1 MRDLLVENWQTLL
14 QDQAN
19 THCEHCISVWN
30 PLYVLSCF
38 TANGLFDVENYM
50 LSHLQKAFA
59 VLFDPQ
65 GEYCVATSDQD
76 SGFIQEKRYCK
87 KERHNGWMQSQS

>member
-1 MRDLLVENWQTLL
+1 MY
-14 QDQAN
+14 A
-19 THCEHCISVWN
+19 
-30 PLYVLSCF
+30 LSCF
-38 TANGLFDVENYM
+38 IANGLFDVEYYM

-76 SGFIQEKRYCK
+76 SGFIQEKKDIARKNATIDGCNLIRNDPAYLVFRMFLIAITGCFLIT
-87 KERHNGWMQSQS
+87 QLSF

>member
-1 MRDLLVENWQTLL
+1 
-14 QDQAN
+14 
-19 THCEHCISVWN
+19 
-30 PLYVLSCF
+30 
-38 TANGLFDVENYM
+38 M

-87 KERHNGWMQSQS
+87 KERHNGWMHLNRNDLAYLVFRMFLIAIAGCFLIT

>member
-1 MRDLLVENWQTLL
+1 
-14 QDQAN
+14 
-19 THCEHCISVWN
+19 
-30 PLYVLSCF
+30 
-38 TANGLFDVENYM
+38 M

-65 GEYCVATSDQD
+65 EEYCVATSDQD
-76 SGFIQEKRYCK
+76 RGFIQEKRYCK

>member
-1 MRDLLVENWQTLL
+1 MY
-14 QDQAN
+14 A
-19 THCEHCISVWN
+19 
-30 PLYVLSCF
+30 LSCF
-38 TANGLFDVENYM
+38 IANGLFDVEYYM

-76 SGFIQEKRYCK
+76 SGFIQEKK
-87 KERHNGWMQSQS
+87 ILQERMPQ